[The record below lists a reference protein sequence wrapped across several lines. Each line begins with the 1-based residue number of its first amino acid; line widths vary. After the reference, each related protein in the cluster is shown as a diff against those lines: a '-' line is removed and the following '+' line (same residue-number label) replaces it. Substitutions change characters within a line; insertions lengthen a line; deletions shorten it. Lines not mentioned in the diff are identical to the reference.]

1 MRNKHNGGFSL
12 VEVLVAIVLL
22 GLIVIPIC
30 SSMLVAHRINAKA
43 EALLQAELA
52 VSSAAEKLY
61 AGWRIRE
68 GSTEFIDFTKDGKT
82 ETYGGNHLSII
93 ENAGTVTIKSTEFDE
108 VQVIVFIG
116 G

>member
-1 MRNKHNGGFSL
+1 VRNKHNGGFSL

-52 VSSAAEKLY
+52 VSSAAERYY
-61 AGWRIRE
+61 AGMSPAE
-68 GSTEFIDFTKDGKT
+68 
-82 ETYGGNHLSII
+82 I
-93 ENAGTVTIKSTEFDE
+93 ENIDINNDIEIESGIIKSTKFPE
-108 VQVIVFIG
+108 VLVTIY
-116 G
+116 